1 MGTEI
6 IVTLVGLFC
15 TTVSSIVTFILTR
28 KKYNS
33 EVEAQHIENIK
44 EALETYKYTMN
55 ATVEAQNKK
64 IEDLQKEND
73 NLKQQIHL
81 LQKQLMEVFTSGT
94 ILSKEAAP
102 AHID

>member
-15 TTVSSIVTFILTR
+15 TTVSSVVTFLLTR

-44 EALETYKYTMN
+44 EALETYKYMMN
-55 ATVEAQNKK
+55 TTVEAQNKK

-73 NLKQQIHL
+73 NLKQQIRL
-81 LQKQLMEVFTSGT
+81 LQKQLMEVFTHGFIPSQDNNPSHT
-94 ILSKEAAP
+94 
-102 AHID
+102 D